1 MADLLRKRFE
11 EESRTAIEVYRREM
25 VRVRI

>member
-11 EESRTAIEVYRREM
+11 GESRTAIEVYRREM
-25 VRVRI
+25 IRVRI